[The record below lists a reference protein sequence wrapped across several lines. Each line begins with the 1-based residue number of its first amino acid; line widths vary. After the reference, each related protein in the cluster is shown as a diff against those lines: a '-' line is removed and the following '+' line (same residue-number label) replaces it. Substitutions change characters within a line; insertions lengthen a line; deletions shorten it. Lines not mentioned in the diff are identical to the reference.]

1 MEIEIGGKGS
11 KAKGLGLAAIAL
23 AIALALLDFVVLR
36 GDRVDHASARLAGD
50 EPAVLE
56 IEQPGQKHLIE
67 ITTRRRRSG
76 ETKGRSI
83 DYRLE
88 DPDGSILLEDSELV
102 SRKKRYLSF
111 EPEVAGEYR
120 LYVEDQALLGSSSGS
135 ASIDVYVNDRRIL
148 RRFSF

>member
-1 MEIEIGGKGS
+1 MEIQIGRGGS
-11 KAKGLGLAAIAL
+11 KAKGLGLGAVAL
-23 AIALALLDFVVLR
+23 AVALALVDFVALR
-36 GDRVDHASARLAGD
+36 GTRVDHASVRLTGD

-56 IEQPGQKHLIE
+56 IERAGEEHLIE
-67 ITTRRRRSG
+67 ITTRRRRHG

-88 DPDGSILLEDSELV
+88 SPDGRILFEESELV
-102 SRKKRYLSF
+102 SRKDRYLSF

-120 LYVEDQALLGSSSGS
+120 LYVEDRGLLGSSSGS
-135 ASIDVYVNDRRIL
+135 AAVDVYVNDRRIL